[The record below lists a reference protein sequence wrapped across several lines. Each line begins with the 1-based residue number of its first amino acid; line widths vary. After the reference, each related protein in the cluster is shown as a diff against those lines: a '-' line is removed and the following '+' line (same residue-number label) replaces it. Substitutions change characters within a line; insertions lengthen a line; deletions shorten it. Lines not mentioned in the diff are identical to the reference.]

1 MSCRSGSFRS
11 LGLAKRGQEGM
22 NGYYTAAATGVFQ
35 GHKQGFW
42 KQLGNRAESRS
53 YRFCGLAVCV
63 CGGGWYCAKLA
74 AVNSSPSG
82 CHPPEA
88 EKPGG
93 DLVNPQE
100 PHSCYPQRAGHCT
113 SLLTHMRGFF
123 GLGSSCVCYHT
134 QQHKGVFF
142 LSKALWGTGM
152 PGPHTT
158 GVRPLSRLSDSL
170 QQVLLQPPLGR

>member
-1 MSCRSGSFRS
+1 MATTQLLLLVSFRGTSRASGSS
-11 LGLAKRGQEGM
+11 W
-22 NGYYTAAATGVFQ
+22 ATELKAGAI
-35 GHKQGFW
+35 GFVA
-42 KQLGNRAESRS
+42 LL
-53 YRFCGLAVCV
+53 CVCV
-63 CGGGWYCAKLA
+63 WGGWYCAKLA

-100 PHSCYPQRAGHCT
+100 PRSCYPQRAGHCT